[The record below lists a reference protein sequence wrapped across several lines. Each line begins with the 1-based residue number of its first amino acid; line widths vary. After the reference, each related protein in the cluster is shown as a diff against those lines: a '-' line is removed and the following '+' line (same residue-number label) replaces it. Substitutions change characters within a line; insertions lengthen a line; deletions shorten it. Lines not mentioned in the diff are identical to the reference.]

1 MIDYTEE
8 LPLEMLSQRDLIRR
22 DINYAIKNRIKAFQ
36 FTDEFYNF
44 KTLSTNARDFLRP
57 FNSRLKTK
65 VERRYYNKIDSV
77 LNFSRK
83 DYPDPKKAF
92 EAKAAL
98 IAKNRELVEP
108 YITKYDDYLLRCN
121 KAIYV
126 KQKKFNGVRTLWCII
141 DFELLDFCHVDHI

>member
-22 DINYAIKNRIKAFQ
+22 DINHAIKNRIKVFQ
-36 FTDEFYNF
+36 FTDEFYNL
-44 KTLSTNARDFLRP
+44 KTLGTNARDFLKP

-65 VERRYYNKIDSV
+65 VERRYYNKIDSI
-77 LNFSRK
+77 LNFNRK
-83 DYPDPKKAF
+83 DYSDPKKAF

-108 YITKYDDYLLRCN
+108 YIIKYDDYLLRCN

-126 KQKKFNGVRTLWCII
+126 KQKKVNGFRTFWCII
-141 DFELLDFCHVDHI
+141 DFELLDFCHIDHI